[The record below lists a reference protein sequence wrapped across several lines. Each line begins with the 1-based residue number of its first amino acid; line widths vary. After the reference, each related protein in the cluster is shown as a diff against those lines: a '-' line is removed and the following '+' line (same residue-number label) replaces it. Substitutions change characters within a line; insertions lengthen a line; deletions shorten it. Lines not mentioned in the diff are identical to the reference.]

1 MQKKTVKDYE
11 LQGKKVLLRVDF
23 NVPVD
28 DAGQITNDTRIRAAL
43 PTIEY
48 IVKQGGSVILTS
60 HFGRPKGKVQDKF
73 RLTAV
78 ATRVEECL
86 GHSIFY
92 SKEFVGEESR
102 KLATSL
108 KPGQVLLLENSR
120 FHPGEEAND
129 PNLAKELASYADLYI
144 NDAFGAAHRAHA
156 TTAGVADYLPSGAG
170 FLMEKEMEYL
180 GKALEQ
186 PERPFVAVIGGA
198 KVSDKIEVLMN
209 LLKKVNALIIGG
221 GMANTFLLAQ
231 GISMGSSLVET
242 DKTELAREIMAES
255 KKMKVQLL
263 LPVDLVVA
271 DAIAESAVAKVV
283 LPGELEDKEMAL
295 DIGPETIEKY
305 AKVLREAKTVVWNG
319 PMGVFEIPAFAK
331 GTYGV
336 AQAIADSHAISVIG
350 GGDSVAAV
358 EKAGL
363 AKRMSHI
370 STGGGASLEF
380 LEGKILPGIDCLSTK

>member
-73 RLTAV
+73 RLAAV

-242 DKTELAREIMAES
+242 DKTELAREIMAEA
-255 KKMKVQLL
+255 KKVKVQLL

-363 AKRMSHI
+363 TKRMSHI

-380 LEGKILPGIDCLSTK
+380 LEGKILPGIDCLSNK

>member
-73 RLTAV
+73 RLAAV

-242 DKTELAREIMAES
+242 DKTELAREIMAEA
-255 KKMKVQLL
+255 KKVKVQLL

-380 LEGKILPGIDCLSTK
+380 LEGKILPGIDCLSNK

>member
-73 RLTAV
+73 RLAAV

>member
-170 FLMEKEMEYL
+170 FLMDKEMEYL

-242 DKTELAREIMAES
+242 DKTELAREIMAEA
-255 KKMKVQLL
+255 KKVKVQLL

-358 EKAGL
+358 KKAGL
-363 AKRMSHI
+363 TKRMSHI

>member
-48 IVKQGGSVILTS
+48 IIKQGGSVILTS

-73 RLTAV
+73 RLAAV

-86 GHSIFY
+86 GHSIVY

-242 DKTELAREIMAES
+242 DKTELAREIMAEA
-255 KKMKVQLL
+255 KKVKVQLL

>member
-73 RLTAV
+73 RLAAV

-120 FHPGEEAND
+120 FHLGEEAND

-242 DKTELAREIMAES
+242 DKTELAREIMAEA
-255 KKMKVQLL
+255 KKVKVQLL

-380 LEGKILPGIDCLSTK
+380 LEGKILPGIDCLSNK

>member
-73 RLTAV
+73 RLAAV

-242 DKTELAREIMAES
+242 DKTELAREIMAEA
-255 KKMKVQLL
+255 KKVKVQLL
-263 LPVDLVVA
+263 LPMDLVVA

>member
-1 MQKKTVKDYE
+1 
-11 LQGKKVLLRVDF
+11 
-23 NVPVD
+23 
-28 DAGQITNDTRIRAAL
+28 
-43 PTIEY
+43 
-48 IVKQGGSVILTS
+48 
-60 HFGRPKGKVQDKF
+60 
-73 RLTAV
+73 
-78 ATRVEECL
+78 
-86 GHSIFY
+86 
-92 SKEFVGEESR
+92 
-102 KLATSL
+102 
-108 KPGQVLLLENSR
+108 
-120 FHPGEEAND
+120 
-129 PNLAKELASYADLYI
+129 
-144 NDAFGAAHRAHA
+144 
-156 TTAGVADYLPSGAG
+156 
-170 FLMEKEMEYL
+170 
-180 GKALEQ
+180 
-186 PERPFVAVIGGA
+186 
-198 KVSDKIEVLMN
+198 
-209 LLKKVNALIIGG
+209 
-221 GMANTFLLAQ
+221 
-231 GISMGSSLVET
+231 MGSSLVET
-242 DKTELAREIMAES
+242 DKTELAREIMAEA
-255 KKMKVQLL
+255 KKVKVQLL

-380 LEGKILPGIDCLSTK
+380 LEGKILPGIDCLSNK

>member
-73 RLTAV
+73 RLAAV

-242 DKTELAREIMAES
+242 DKTELAREIMAEA
-255 KKMKVQLL
+255 KKVKVQLL

>member
-73 RLTAV
+73 RLAAV

-108 KPGQVLLLENSR
+108 KPGQILLLENSR
-120 FHPGEEAND
+120 FNPGEEAND
-129 PNLAKELASYADLYI
+129 PNLAKELASYADLFI

-242 DKTELAREIMAES
+242 DKTELAREIMAEA

-363 AKRMSHI
+363 TKRMSHI

>member
-48 IVKQGGSVILTS
+48 IIKQGGSVILTS

-73 RLTAV
+73 RLAAV

-86 GHSIFY
+86 GHSIVY

-231 GISMGSSLVET
+231 GIAMGSSLVET
-242 DKTELAREIMAES
+242 DKTELAREIMAEA

-363 AKRMSHI
+363 TKRMSHI

>member
-1 MQKKTVKDYE
+1 MQKKTLKDFT

-23 NVPVD
+23 NVPTD
-28 DAGQITNDTRIRAAL
+28 EAGQITNDVRIRAAL
-43 PTIEY
+43 PTMEY
-48 IVKQGGSVILTS
+48 ILAQGGSVILTS
-60 HFGRPKGKVQDKF
+60 HFGRPKGKIQYKY
-73 RLTAV
+73 RLSAV
-78 ATRVEECL
+78 AIRVEECL
-86 GHSIFY
+86 GRPIFY

-102 KLATSL
+102 KMAAALQ
-108 KPGQVLLLENSR
+108 PGEVLLLENSR

-129 PNLAKELASYADLYI
+129 PALAKELASYADIFI

-170 FLMEKEMEYL
+170 FLMEKEIEYL

-198 KVSDKIEVLMN
+198 KVSDKIGVLMN
-209 LLKKVNALIIGG
+209 LLQKVDALIIGG

-231 GISMGSSLVET
+231 GISMGSSLVEPE
-242 DKTELAREIMAES
+242 KTELAREIMLEAK
-255 KKMKVQLL
+255 KKMVNVW
-263 LPVDLVVA
+263 LPMDLVVA
-271 DAIAESAVAKVV
+271 DSMAETAISKVV
-283 LPGELEDKEMAL
+283 LPGELEEKEMAL
-295 DIGPETIEKY
+295 DIGPKTIEMY
-305 AKVLREAKTVVWNG
+305 SKVLREAKTVIWNG

-336 AQAIADSHAISVIG
+336 AQAIAESHALSVIG

-363 AKRMSHI
+363 ADKMSHI
-370 STGGGASLEF
+370 STGGGASLEY
-380 LEGKILPGIDCLSTK
+380 LEGKILPGIQCLSNK

>member
-1 MQKKTVKDYE
+1 MQKKTVKDYD

-48 IVKQGGSVILTS
+48 IIKQGGSVILTS

-73 RLTAV
+73 RLAAV

-86 GHSIFY
+86 GHSIVY

-231 GISMGSSLVET
+231 GIAMGSSLVET
-242 DKTELAREIMAES
+242 DKTELAREIMAEA

-363 AKRMSHI
+363 TKRMSHI

>member
-23 NVPVD
+23 NVPID

-242 DKTELAREIMAES
+242 DKTELAREIMAEA
-255 KKMKVQLL
+255 KKVKVQLL

-380 LEGKILPGIDCLSTK
+380 LEGKILPGIDCLSNK

>member
-1 MQKKTVKDYE
+1 MQKKTVKDYP

-23 NVPVD
+23 NVPTD
-28 DAGQITNDTRIRAAL
+28 EAGQITNDVRIRAAL

-48 IVKQGGSVILTS
+48 ILAQGGSVILTS
-60 HFGRPKGKVQDKF
+60 HFGRPKGKIQDKY
-73 RLTAV
+73 RLSAV

-86 GHSIFY
+86 GLPIFY
-92 SKEFVGEESR
+92 SKEFVGEESQ
-102 KLATSL
+102 KMAAAL
-108 KPGQVLLLENSR
+108 KPGEVLLLENSR
-120 FHPGEEAND
+120 FNPGEEAND
-129 PNLAKELASYADLYI
+129 PNLAKELASYADLFI

-170 FLMEKEMEYL
+170 FLMEKELEYL

-209 LLKKVNALIIGG
+209 LLQKVDALIIGG
-221 GMANTFLLAQ
+221 GMANTFLLGQ
-231 GISMGSSLVET
+231 GISMGSSLVEPE
-242 DKTELAREIMAES
+242 KTELAREIMLEA
-255 KKMKVQLL
+255 KKKKVNLL
-263 LPVDLVVA
+263 LPIDLVVA
-271 DAIAESAVAKVV
+271 DGMAETAIAKIV
-283 LPGELEDKEMAL
+283 LPGEIEEKEMAL
-295 DIGPETIEKY
+295 DIGPKTIEIY
-305 AKVLREAKTVVWNG
+305 AKVLREAKTVIWNG

-336 AQAIADSHAISVIG
+336 AQAIADSHALSVIG

-363 AKRMSHI
+363 ADKMSHI
-370 STGGGASLEF
+370 STGGGASLEY
-380 LEGKILPGIDCLSTK
+380 LEGKILPGINCLSNK

>member
-1 MQKKTVKDYE
+1 
-11 LQGKKVLLRVDF
+11 
-23 NVPVD
+23 
-28 DAGQITNDTRIRAAL
+28 
-43 PTIEY
+43 
-48 IVKQGGSVILTS
+48 
-60 HFGRPKGKVQDKF
+60 
-73 RLTAV
+73 
-78 ATRVEECL
+78 
-86 GHSIFY
+86 
-92 SKEFVGEESR
+92 
-102 KLATSL
+102 
-108 KPGQVLLLENSR
+108 
-120 FHPGEEAND
+120 
-129 PNLAKELASYADLYI
+129 
-144 NDAFGAAHRAHA
+144 
-156 TTAGVADYLPSGAG
+156 
-170 FLMEKEMEYL
+170 
-180 GKALEQ
+180 
-186 PERPFVAVIGGA
+186 
-198 KVSDKIEVLMN
+198 
-209 LLKKVNALIIGG
+209 
-221 GMANTFLLAQ
+221 MANTFLLAQ

-242 DKTELAREIMAES
+242 DKTELAREIMAEA
-255 KKMKVQLL
+255 KKVKVQLL

-380 LEGKILPGIDCLSTK
+380 LEGKILPGIDCLSNK

>member
-1 MQKKTVKDYE
+1 MQKKTVKDYD

-48 IVKQGGSVILTS
+48 IIKQGGSVILTS

-73 RLTAV
+73 RLAAV

-86 GHSIFY
+86 GHSIVY

-231 GISMGSSLVET
+231 GIAMGSSLVET
-242 DKTELAREIMAES
+242 DKTELAREIMAEA

>member
-73 RLTAV
+73 RLAAV

-108 KPGQVLLLENSR
+108 KPGQILLLENSR
-120 FHPGEEAND
+120 FNPGEEAND
-129 PNLAKELASYADLYI
+129 PNLAKELASYADLFI

-242 DKTELAREIMAES
+242 DKTELAREIMAEA
-255 KKMKVQLL
+255 KKVKVQLL

>member
-242 DKTELAREIMAES
+242 DKTELAREIMAEA
-255 KKMKVQLL
+255 KKVKVQLL

>member
-23 NVPVD
+23 NVPTD

-48 IVKQGGSVILTS
+48 ILKQGGSAILTS

-78 ATRVEECL
+78 VARVEECL

-102 KLATSL
+102 KLAASL

-129 PNLAKELASYADLYI
+129 PNLAKELASYADLFI

-170 FLMEKEMEYL
+170 FLMEKEIEYL

-242 DKTELAREIMAES
+242 DKTELAREIMAEA

-295 DIGPETIEKY
+295 DIGPETIENY

-331 GTYGV
+331 GTYGI
-336 AQAIADSHAISVIG
+336 AQAIADSQAISVIG

-363 AKRMSHI
+363 TKRMSHI

-380 LEGKILPGIDCLSTK
+380 LEGKILPGIDCLSNK

>member
-1 MQKKTVKDYE
+1 MRKKTVKDYA

-23 NVPVD
+23 NVPTD
-28 DAGQITNDTRIRAAL
+28 DAGQITNDVRIRAAL

-48 IVKQGGSVILTS
+48 ILAQGGSVILTS

-86 GHSIFY
+86 GRPILY
-92 SKEFVGEESR
+92 SKEFVGEES
-102 KLATSL
+102 KKMVEAL
-108 KPGQVLLLENSR
+108 KPGEVLLLENSR
-120 FHPGEEAND
+120 FNPGEEAND
-129 PNLAKELASYADLYI
+129 PSLAKELASYADLFI

-156 TTAGVADYLPSGAG
+156 TTVGVADYLPSGAG
-170 FLMEKEMEYL
+170 FLMEKELEYL

-209 LLKKVNALIIGG
+209 LLQKVDALIIGG

-231 GISMGSSLVET
+231 GINMGSSLVEP
-242 DKTELAREIMAES
+242 DKTELAREIMIEA
-255 KKMKVQLL
+255 KKKKVKLL
-263 LPVDLVVA
+263 LPVDLVAA
-271 DAIAESAVAKVV
+271 DAMAETAVAKVV
-283 LPGELEDKEMAL
+283 LPGELEEKEMAL
-295 DIGPETIEKY
+295 DIGPKTIEIF
-305 AKVLREAKTVVWNG
+305 AKVLQDAKTVIWNG

-336 AQAIADSHAISVIG
+336 AQAIADSDALSVIG

-363 AKRMSHI
+363 AEKMSHI
-370 STGGGASLEF
+370 STGGGASLEY
-380 LEGKILPGIDCLSTK
+380 LEGKILPGIDCLSNK

>member
-1 MQKKTVKDYE
+1 
-11 LQGKKVLLRVDF
+11 
-23 NVPVD
+23 
-28 DAGQITNDTRIRAAL
+28 
-43 PTIEY
+43 
-48 IVKQGGSVILTS
+48 
-60 HFGRPKGKVQDKF
+60 
-73 RLTAV
+73 
-78 ATRVEECL
+78 
-86 GHSIFY
+86 
-92 SKEFVGEESR
+92 
-102 KLATSL
+102 
-108 KPGQVLLLENSR
+108 
-120 FHPGEEAND
+120 
-129 PNLAKELASYADLYI
+129 
-144 NDAFGAAHRAHA
+144 
-156 TTAGVADYLPSGAG
+156 
-170 FLMEKEMEYL
+170 
-180 GKALEQ
+180 
-186 PERPFVAVIGGA
+186 
-198 KVSDKIEVLMN
+198 
-209 LLKKVNALIIGG
+209 
-221 GMANTFLLAQ
+221 
-231 GISMGSSLVET
+231 MGSSLVET
-242 DKTELAREIMAES
+242 DKTELAREIMAEA
-255 KKMKVQLL
+255 KKVKVQLL